1 MLALLLQSYH
11 EKEAVVAWSKCVLD
25 DTGSFVLGAAT
36 CCKTR
41 ALKGTL
47 KRWVD
52 GMGLEAL
59 APKSYSSE
67 AIAAIGKEGSTANI
81 AFLTETVLA
90 GCATIRKEKLT
101 LCDEPV
107 VPELHRRKLP
117 QLGTATTQRIEIEG
131 EQLRATDDVRA
142 AAVEYRK
149 RPLERRPQRARAS
162 TRPALPE
169 INAALVGRRVHV
181 MYEATYEKRGG
192 GQVTCNRWFPGEIK
206 QVSTSGTREG
216 RKKLGLGWIYVAH
229 DDGTKN
235 WLLATRPTF
244 YNAEKP
250 GAWRFEP
257 ADDDDDGD
265 DDEDDGVRDDDLVD
279 ADDEDESDFEYD
291 DDDGA

>member
-1 MLALLLQSYH
+1 MVSARSAL
-11 EKEAVVAWSKCVLD
+11 
-25 DTGSFVLGAAT
+25 GSGG
-36 CCKTR
+36 R
-41 ALKGTL
+41 S
-47 KRWVD
+47 RD
-52 GMGLEAL
+52 RE
-59 APKSYSSE
+59 
-67 AIAAIGKEGSTANI
+67 
-81 AFLTETVLA
+81 
-90 GCATIRKEKLT
+90 
-101 LCDEPV
+101 
-107 VPELHRRKLP
+107 
-117 QLGTATTQRIEIEG
+117 
-131 EQLRATDDVRA
+131 RA
-142 AAVEYRK
+142 AAS
-149 RPLERRPQRARAS
+149 RRATVSGTRASRASRSRIFLRDDHNSTCAARAAARCARAQAACARAPAPVAGTGDALRAS
-162 TRPALPE
+162 EPIRGEDVGGARQRRTGVAAIETAAQWAALKEGLKRKVKEKRDKNATAKRRATMLAKIHERGCTATRCVRP
-169 INAALVGRRVHV
+169 LVGRRVHV

>member
-1 MLALLLQSYH
+1 MRRSS
-11 EKEAVVAWSKCVLD
+11 WR
-25 DTGSFVLGAAT
+25 GAEL
-36 CCKTR
+36 R
-41 ALKGTL
+41 G
-47 KRWVD
+47 
-52 GMGLEAL
+52 
-59 APKSYSSE
+59 
-67 AIAAIGKEGSTANI
+67 
-81 AFLTETVLA
+81 
-90 GCATIRKEKLT
+90 
-101 LCDEPV
+101 
-107 VPELHRRKLP
+107 VPINPTHAHWD
-117 QLGTATTQRIEIEG
+117 QVGTAVN
-131 EQLRATDDVRA
+131 D
-142 AAVEYRK
+142 
-149 RPLERRPQRARAS
+149 PS
-162 TRPALPE
+162 
-169 INAALVGRRVHV
+169 
-181 MYEATYEKRGG
+181 G